1 MFTFYL
7 NMIYFLY
14 VNIRGNMVLFVSCSF
29 VNGIVKCFIEKQT
42 FLQGEKIKFKL
53 TFDARRVVSL
63 NESFELKVEVKTGSK
78 DVNVVNNVYIKFID
92 VLIKVINNFY
102 M

>member
-1 MFTFYL
+1 M
-7 NMIYFLY
+7 
-14 VNIRGNMVLFVSCSF
+14 
-29 VNGIVKCFIEKQT
+29 
-42 FLQGEKIKFKL
+42 
-53 TFDARRVVSL
+53 VSL
-63 NESFELKVEVKTGSK
+63 NDSFELKVEVKIGSK